1 MIKKFTELK
10 LSVPSSLED
19 YEKTLVELDDLR
31 DALIYWGKIIQR
43 QNKIKFI
50 RGTNKLKL
58 IAEYETMVND
68 ELAYIANEKQ
78 KFQSEEESEKFTG
91 VNF

>member
-10 LSVPSSLED
+10 LSVPSSQED
-19 YEKTLVELDDLR
+19 YERTLLELDQLR

-58 IAEYETMVND
+58 IDEYEKMVNE

-78 KFQSEEESEKFTG
+78 KF
-91 VNF
+91 

>member
-1 MIKKFTELK
+1 MIIDTRWMSWPIK
-10 LSVPSSLED
+10 
-19 YEKTLVELDDLR
+19 
-31 DALIYWGKIIQR
+31 R

-50 RGTNKLKL
+50 RGTNKLKP

-78 KFQSEEESEKFTG
+78 KFQSEEESERFTG